1 MSRTKPGMA
10 SCLTPNAG
18 TLHEWMTSS
27 AVVMMRTFLPTGTT
41 SGLSTLS
48 R

>member
-1 MSRTKPGMA
+1 MKA
-10 SCLTPNAG
+10 
-18 TLHEWMTSS
+18 WITSL

-41 SGLSTLS
+41 SGLSTFS